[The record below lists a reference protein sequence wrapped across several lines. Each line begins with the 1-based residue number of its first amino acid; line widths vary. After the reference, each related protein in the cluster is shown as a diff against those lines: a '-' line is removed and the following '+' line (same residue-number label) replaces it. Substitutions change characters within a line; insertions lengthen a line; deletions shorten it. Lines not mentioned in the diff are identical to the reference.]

1 MAKEIELKYCI
12 DKLPNNLVDYY
23 YIEQYYFTPTFEKS
37 ILLHKIF
44 PHLSLNIINTFR
56 IRLVKSSID
65 NSINYILTLKTKGQ
79 YERDEFEKKIDKETF
94 QKFIS
99 SDIESLII
107 KNRYV
112 YHLNNYKYEF
122 DEYLNLKSKLYTC
135 EVEFNNLNDLDKVKE
150 EVEKN
155 LSNYFKVNF
164 TDVTLDGR
172 YKNSNLHKYF

>member
-1 MAKEIELKYCI
+1 MIYIDFDGVILDTEDVLFHEWRQNPDHKLLPISDKIKYIQDI
-12 DKLPNNLVDYY
+12 DWDYVLYNSLV
-23 YIEQYYFTPTFEKS
+23 
-37 ILLHKIF
+37 
-44 PHLSLNIINTFR
+44 
-56 IRLVKSSID
+56 ID
-65 NSINYILTLKTKGQ
+65 NSIDYILTLKTKGQ

-135 EVEFNNLNDLDKVKE
+135 EVEFNDLNDLDKVKE